1 MYGAPQQR
9 ERLARCGT
17 STSVVEASARAAQ
30 RSTNSCAGLDATT
43 ELAKASREQRTV
55 VCVSCQRSDH
65 AELSEQ
71 PIHATSRGEHP
82 LFDGGRRSGVLDFDL
97 VDVDACNIGWSMI
110 SDCG

>member
-1 MYGAPQQR
+1 M
-9 ERLARCGT
+9 
-17 STSVVEASARAAQ
+17 VEASAGAAQ
-30 RSTNSCAGLDATT
+30 RSTDSCAGLDATT